1 MSIKPPISGFNR
13 EHQADRRDMFPAALL
28 SVAVHGALFVGLFT
42 AFQWNTSEE
51 AVYAELWAPE
61 EISGGND
68 PSGVAEKLPEV
79 KSKDTE
85 EQQEEKAAAPEPNP
99 PAEPPPA
106 AQPEPAQ
113 PTPEDI
119 AREKAQEAQR
129 IEEEQIARAAQ
140 EELEARRQ
148 EAERIAQERA
158 RAEEIERM
166 RQEAIEAEQR
176 RLAEEARREEEERIA
191 QERLAEQA
199 KRAEEERQAEEARR
213 QEAAR
218 LAEEAR
224 KAEEAKKAEE
234 ERLAAE
240 AEAKRIAEELKREEA
255 ERQAQEAAQKAAA
268 ERQAREA
275 EQAKRR
281 IAQQARER
289 ELARLAAKIDPN
301 AQRSGTTR
309 GDQRNFR
316 RSLTGSALATWSNRV
331 RACIRRHILFDVP
344 VNTPRGRY
352 VAEYQV
358 RLQSDGKQIG
368 SPELK
373 KSSGLS
379 AYDTNVLRAIRLCNP
394 FPQPTGGEAI
404 PSVLTITFDPVD
416 DTAGK

>member
-85 EQQEEKAAAPEPNP
+85 EQQEQKAAAPEPNP
-99 PAEPPPA
+99 PAEPPPT

-129 IEEEQIARAAQ
+129 IEEE
-140 EELEARRQ
+140 
-148 EAERIAQERA
+148 
-158 RAEEIERM
+158 

-234 ERLAAE
+234 ERRAAE

-331 RACIRRHILFDVP
+331 RACIRPNILFDVP